1 MSRSRPSGEQEEV
14 MTEPGI
20 SRIGQVAV
28 IVSDVDRAT
37 AFYRDVVGLPFLF
50 SAPPGLAFFDCA
62 GTRLMLSK
70 AEGTVTGS
78 SVLYFLVDDIHATHA
93 AMSGRGV
100 VFREEPHLIAKL
112 ADREVWMAFF
122 SDSEGNLMALMSEPR
137 L

>member
-1 MSRSRPSGEQEEV
+1 
-14 MTEPGI
+14 MTGPQI

-28 IVSDVDRAT
+28 IVNDVDRAT

-70 AEGTVTGS
+70 AEGTTTGT
-78 SVLYFLVDDIHATHA
+78 SVLYFMVDDIRTTHA
-93 AMSGRGV
+93 AMSERGV
-100 VFREEPHLIAKL
+100 VFRDEPHLIAKL